1 MYKKNYID
9 YLVGLE
15 RERQLLPI
23 LKTHFKDDSIFQ
35 LTQYNTFDYQGDN
48 KYIELKS
55 RNNKI
60 DKYDKTMVGYNKIIR
75 ASTILEDVYF
85 FFWFTDG
92 LFYWKFNRDID
103 LEVKRAGRQDR
114 GKFEYNN
121 YAFIPT
127 TLLTKI
133 II

>member
-1 MYKKNYID
+1 MYKKNYIY

-60 DKYDKTMVGYNKIIR
+60 DKYDKTMIGLNKIMK
-75 ASTILEDVYF
+75 ASTVLEDIYF

-92 LFYWKFNRDID
+92 LFIGS
-103 LEVKRAGRQDR
+103 LIE
-114 GKFEYNN
+114 
-121 YAFIPT
+121 I
-127 TLLTKI
+127 
-133 II
+133 